1 MNPIDMT
8 RMSEKGQV
16 VIPGDIRAALGLGA
30 GTKFVVFTEGDMV
43 LLKRIGRPSKEEIAK
58 LFAQSEQFAKRAGL
72 KSSDVKK
79 HIRQVRRK

>member
-16 VIPGDIRAALGLGA
+16 VIPGDIRALLGLGA

-58 LFAQSEQFAKRAGL
+58 LFAQSERLAKRTGL
-72 KSSDVKK
+72 KRADVKK
-79 HIRQVRRK
+79 YIRQARRK